1 MNRWK
6 YILDVSVIKSINA
19 IFLKNNQKSEY
30 QENRGRYQWILK
42 IMDLQL
48 QSVLKIYTGKLYGWL
63 QDFGQI
69 VSQNESFKI
78 YFWFSIK
85 YIKTVFLSC

>member
-30 QENRGRYQWILK
+30 QENRGRYQWILE
-42 IMDLQL
+42 IMDGLLQFV
-48 QSVLKIYTGKLYGWL
+48 QKINMHSKIYGLL

-69 VSQNESFKI
+69 VSQNESIKI
-78 YFWFSIK
+78 YFCFSIK
-85 YIKTVFLSC
+85 YIKTVF